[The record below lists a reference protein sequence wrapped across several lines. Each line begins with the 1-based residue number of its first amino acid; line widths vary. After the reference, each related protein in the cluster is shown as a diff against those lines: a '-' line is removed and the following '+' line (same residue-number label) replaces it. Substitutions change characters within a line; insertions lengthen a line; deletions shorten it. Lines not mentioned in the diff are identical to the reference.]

1 MKKLAYVFTVLAL
14 AGLQSCKNNP
24 KQEVSHN
31 EMEQHDM
38 DGDHM
43 DMDSDDMGMDHE
55 GMNHEGMEKPMA
67 KIQFEMESK
76 SDSNVTGTVVF
87 TEEANDQI
95 MMMAYL
101 KGLTPGEHAIHIH
114 EKADCTSADGTS
126 SGGHW
131 NPTHEPHGEWGSSE
145 GYHRGDIG
153 NFTASEDGTAT
164 VHFMTN
170 KWCIDCE
177 DETKNIVG
185 KAVIVHQGVDDL
197 TSQPSGAAGA
207 RVSCTGIIK

>member
-1 MKKLAYVFTVLAL
+1 MNKVVYLIAVVAFL
-14 AGLQSCKNNP
+14 GLQSCKNRA
-24 KQEVSHN
+24 KQEVNHDA
-31 EMEQHDM
+31 MEH
-38 DGDHM
+38 
-43 DMDSDDMGMDHE
+43 S
-55 GMNHEGMEKPMA
+55 NMEMA
-67 KIQFEMESK
+67 KAKIEFNMESK

-87 TEEANDQI
+87 TEEVNDKV

-114 EKADCTSADGTS
+114 EKADCSSADGKST
-126 SGGHW
+126 GGHW
-131 NPTHEPHGEWGSSE
+131 NPTHQPHGKWGATE

-153 NFTASEDGTAT
+153 NFTADEKGNAT

-170 KWCIDCE
+170 EWCIGCE
-177 DETKNIVG
+177 DETKNILG

-207 RVSCTGIIK
+207 RVSCTGIIQ